1 MKCLLCGQDFSEK
14 EIFLGI
20 ISIRKNNYL
29 VCPEC
34 HNIFEKIGDVHCP
47 TCYRKDYKEQ
57 CEDCKKWAKENHKV
71 SHRALY
77 TYNEAM
83 KEYFSKYKFQGDAML
98 SNVFAKE
105 VKQVLKNYK
114 GYTIIPVPLSKERMK
129 ERQFN
134 QITAILNAAKIS
146 YHDILEKKD
155 IKKQSEKSR
164 KERLTSDCP
173 FRIKSDSQI
182 PDKVLI
188 PDDIYTTGATL
199 KGIYHL
205 FYEKG
210 AKIVKSLTIAR

>member
-47 TCYRKDYKEQ
+47 TCYRKGYKEQ

-114 GYTIIPVPLSKERMK
+114 GYTIIPVP
-129 ERQFN
+129 
-134 QITAILNAAKIS
+134 
-146 YHDILEKKD
+146 
-155 IKKQSEKSR
+155 
-164 KERLTSDCP
+164 
-173 FRIKSDSQI
+173 
-182 PDKVLI
+182 
-188 PDDIYTTGATL
+188 
-199 KGIYHL
+199 
-205 FYEKG
+205 
-210 AKIVKSLTIAR
+210 